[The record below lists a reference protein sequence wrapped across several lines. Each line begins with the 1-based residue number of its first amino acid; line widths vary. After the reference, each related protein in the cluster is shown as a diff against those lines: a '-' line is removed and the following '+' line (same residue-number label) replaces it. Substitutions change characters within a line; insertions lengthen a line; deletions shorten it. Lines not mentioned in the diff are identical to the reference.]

1 MATLRKIRQ
10 KIKSTK
16 AIAKTTKA
24 MYTISSVKF
33 QKAHVEMSGSEPYHQ
48 RIQQLLFDTLNKTKE
63 SHILLQNNVSNK
75 EGLLVITSDKGLCG
89 SYNTVIIKKAMEYII
104 SNRSKELKILTVGKK
119 GRDYFKRNWILITSE
134 YFNIFKK
141 LTSLQANIIS
151 DEIIK
156 LFLEEKI
163 SKFSVIYSEYKSL
176 FSQPVVMKQLLPI
189 EKVKVNELQFDFIYE
204 PAKEIIIDT
213 LLNRYLKA
221 NLYHILIEAYTSE
234 IAARRNAMD
243 NANSNASDLIDDLT
257 IHLNNLRQQKI
268 TEELTEIIGSIE
280 AGRT

>member
-1 MATLRKIRQ
+1 
-10 KIKSTK
+10 
-16 AIAKTTKA
+16 
-24 MYTISSVKF
+24 
-33 QKAHVEMSGSEPYHQ
+33 
-48 RIQQLLFDTLNKTKE
+48 
-63 SHILLQNNVSNK
+63 
-75 EGLLVITSDKGLCG
+75 
-89 SYNTVIIKKAMEYII
+89 
-104 SNRSKELKILTVGKK
+104 
-119 GRDYFKRNWILITSE
+119 
-134 YFNIFKK
+134 
-141 LTSLQANIIS
+141 
-151 DEIIK
+151 
-156 LFLEEKI
+156 
-163 SKFSVIYSEYKSL
+163 
-176 FSQPVVMKQLLPI
+176 MKQLLPI